1 MFFYVQCGLLLE
13 LVARFGLDDLLV
25 ALEGDLIVE
34 GFCDGEDQ
42 VVKFDWKRGLWL
54 SLCEEVRRYLGDFG
68 Y

>member
-13 LVARFGLDDLLV
+13 LVACFGLDNVLV

-34 GFCDGEDQ
+34 GFGDGEDQ